1 MMLPR
6 WRMRYFGSGAIIAA
20 FCSKGPGLRM
30 SPDFAC
36 RIPDESDP
44 RVIFVVYCEFVA
56 KSIPAA

>member
-1 MMLPR
+1 
-6 WRMRYFGSGAIIAA
+6 MRYFGSGAIIAA